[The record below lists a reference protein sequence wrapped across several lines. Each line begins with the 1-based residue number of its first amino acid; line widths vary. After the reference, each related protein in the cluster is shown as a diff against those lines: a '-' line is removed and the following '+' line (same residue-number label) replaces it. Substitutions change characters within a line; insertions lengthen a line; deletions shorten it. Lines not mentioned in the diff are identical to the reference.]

1 MDCMVKM
8 VKFPS
13 KTQQVLNSH
22 LIIVVGK
29 TVTVKNLNKPAI
41 VKFSLKERLTEVS

>member
-13 KTQQVLNSH
+13 KNQQVLNSH
-22 LIIVVGK
+22 LITVVRK

-41 VKFSLKERLTEVS
+41 LKLFFKRKVNRS